1 MEPAVEK
8 CEPVVETPA
17 PREGV
22 VIYRKPVKKETRLWR
37 MVTMMVMVF
46 AYMLAELIVGIVGK
60 SLTLMGDSFHM
71 LSDALSLIIG
81 YVTIKMGQRKANATS
96 TFGYKRSE
104 IVGAFFNASFLC
116 STAFFLL
123 TEVIQKFIDPEP
135 MENIDLVLYVAV
147 GGIVIN
153 IIGLF
158 LFHEHDH
165 AHGHSHSHDHGHAHG
180 HDHEHEHSHE
190 EGEHSHHDHEHE
202 HSHDEEHSHSHSH
215 AEEVPETV
223 ETEAKDDHKHEDH
236 AEDKQKKPKKAKKVH
251 KDMAMHGVFLHVL
264 GDFLGS
270 IVAIASALVQKLAP
284 DWKGKNYVDPVCTLI
299 IIILLIKSAVP
310 LLRDTTKVLLLTS
323 SVDTEELKRKLMKIE
338 GVAGVHDLH
347 CWTYVPDKQIA
358 HVHVVSKKP
367 ADGTIS
373 PVAYNRLQQNVR
385 DVFCEHGI
393 HNVAI
398 NIEMVD
404 FHEEDTDACF
414 ESQICTHPED
424 WCCEEQPHKVNRIR
438 EVPEEEKQ

>member
-8 CEPVVETPA
+8 CEPAVETPA

-22 VIYRKPVKKETRLWR
+22 VVYRKPVKKETRLWR

-46 AYMLAELIVGIVGK
+46 VYMLAELIVGIVGK

-81 YVTIKMGQRKANATS
+81 YVTIKMGQRKANAMS

-165 AHGHSHSHDHGHAHG
+165 GHGHGHDHGHSHGHGHDHEHEHEHSHEDEEHEHHEHSHHNHAHG
-180 HDHEHEHSHE
+180 HDHEHEE
-190 EGEHSHHDHEHE
+190 EHSHDDEHFHSQEE
-202 HSHDEEHSHSHSH
+202 HSHDEEHSHSHEAVS
-215 AEEVPETV
+215 ETV
-223 ETEAKDDHKHEDH
+223 ETIATENT
-236 AEDKQKKPKKAKKVH
+236 DKKGKTDAQAMPETAKKAKK
-251 KDMAMHGVFLHVL
+251 
-264 GDFLGS
+264 
-270 IVAIASALVQKLAP
+270 
-284 DWKGKNYVDPVCTLI
+284 
-299 IIILLIKSAVP
+299 
-310 LLRDTTKVLLLTS
+310 
-323 SVDTEELKRKLMKIE
+323 
-338 GVAGVHDLH
+338 
-347 CWTYVPDKQIA
+347 
-358 HVHVVSKKP
+358 
-367 ADGTIS
+367 
-373 PVAYNRLQQNVR
+373 
-385 DVFCEHGI
+385 
-393 HNVAI
+393 
-398 NIEMVD
+398 
-404 FHEEDTDACF
+404 
-414 ESQICTHPED
+414 
-424 WCCEEQPHKVNRIR
+424 
-438 EVPEEEKQ
+438 